1 MTVFTLET
9 EQWIARTPEE
19 LFGFFGDATNL
30 EQLTPPWLHFH
41 IESLPD
47 EMHKGARIQ
56 YRLRLHGIPLHW
68 HSEIT
73 AWEPPLR
80 FVDTQI
86 RGPYRSWVHEHRF
99 ECLDGGTL
107 MRDRVTYAVS
117 GGALIHRFLVAP
129 DLERIF
135 QFRKSRLN
143 SIFGGSHE

>member
-1 MTVFTLET
+1 
-9 EQWIARTPEE
+9 
-19 LFGFFGDATNL
+19 
-30 EQLTPPWLHFH
+30 
-41 IESLPD
+41 
-47 EMHKGARIQ
+47 MHKGARIQ

-107 MRDRVTYAVS
+107 MRDRVTYEVS